1 MINFPTL
8 FPQRSIRDNNRP
20 KKKSAVKASKES
32 AEIAAEK
39 HVATTEQRRDPAHR
53 GHLYKP
59 GQQSSLRE
67 RQERLKESRSK
78 AKHIDI
84 EV

>member
-8 FPQRSIRDNNRP
+8 FPQRSVRDNNRP

-32 AEIAAEK
+32 AEVAAEK
-39 HVATTEQRRDPAHR
+39 HVATTERRRDPAHR
-53 GHLYKP
+53 GRLYQP
-59 GQQSSLRE
+59 GQLTLRE
-67 RQERLKESRSK
+67 RKERPKESKSK

>member
-8 FPQRSIRDNNRP
+8 FPQRSVRDNNRP
-20 KKKSAVKASKES
+20 KKKSAVKASKET
-32 AEIAAEK
+32 AEVAAEK
-39 HVATTEQRRDPAHR
+39 HVATTERRRDPSHR
-53 GHLYKP
+53 GRLYKP
-59 GQQSSLRE
+59 GQPILRE
-67 RQERLKESRSK
+67 RKERLKDSRSK